1 MSYNETKLVIRLEI
15 KQLKDKLDH
24 EAYLY
29 FREIF
34 KREPDDIDYINF
46 LDNCDENN
54 IVNYFYYDSSEFE
67 IVQDH
72 DNNRWGI
79 DYNLHCGEE
88 YETAIIN
95 MELIDKLVDNI
106 CNLFGVKRYECKLV
120 SYTWYNGAD
129 EPILFSDD
137 SEDEED
143 KFEDDEELDSF
154 CRYDGDV
161 SELDCSDRK
170 CEKCE
175 WYKGSEGELND
186 C

>member
-1 MSYNETKLVIRLEI
+1 MSDNETKLAIRLEI
-15 KQLKDKLDH
+15 KQLKGKSDH

-79 DYNLHCGEE
+79 DYN
-88 YETAIIN
+88 N
-95 MELIDKLVDNI
+95 
-106 CNLFGVKRYECKLV
+106 
-120 SYTWYNGAD
+120 
-129 EPILFSDD
+129 
-137 SEDEED
+137 
-143 KFEDDEELDSF
+143 
-154 CRYDGDV
+154 
-161 SELDCSDRK
+161 
-170 CEKCE
+170 
-175 WYKGSEGELND
+175 
-186 C
+186 

>member
-1 MSYNETKLVIRLEI
+1 MSYNETKLAIRLEI
-15 KQLKDKLDH
+15 KKLRCKSEH

-34 KREPDDIDYINF
+34 KREPDDIDY
-46 LDNCDENN
+46 DENN

-67 IVQDH
+67 IVRD

-88 YETAIIN
+88 HETAIIN

-106 CNLFGVKRYECKLV
+106 CDTFNVYRYECKLV

-137 SEDEED
+137 EDEED
-143 KFEDDEELDSF
+143 GNIEDKYDF
-154 CRYDGDV
+154 CNYDGDI
-161 SELDCSDRK
+161 SELDCSDWV
-170 CEKCE
+170 CEDCE
-175 WYKGSEGELND
+175 WFKGNGSELSD
-186 C
+186 